1 MTAAKYVFIYFG
13 DVNGDG
19 AVDGTDAV
27 AVELHDAWIETID
40 EDTAAYYAADVNGDG
55 AVDGTDA
62 VAIEGHDAWLETL
75 PDQNVIAGNV
85 NTAW

>member
-1 MTAAKYVFIYFG
+1 MVPMRLLS
-13 DVNGDG
+13 N
-19 AVDGTDAV
+19 
-27 AVELHDAWIETID
+27 LHDAWIETID

-62 VAIEGHDAWLETL
+62 VAIEAHDAWLETL